1 MLFDPTLRGAQIVD
15 ASHQVVAGRGVESS
29 SSRKSI
35 ILVYVHT
42 IIQYERPHETTDIC
56 AIFRES

>member
-15 ASHQVVAGRGVESS
+15 ASHQVAGRGVESS

-35 ILVYVHT
+35 ILLYVHT
-42 IIQYERPHETTDIC
+42 IIQYERQRGPHEIC